1 MGIAHLDEA
10 PAREYDLGH
19 LRSRWTMVGNAA
31 GCVNV
36 GVRRIQLPAGGWSTP
51 AHEHGRDEEIFYVL
65 EGRGLSWQAGN
76 AAEIRAGDCIV
87 YLPGRGAHTLH
98 ALEPLDV
105 LAFGERNED
114 ESVGFPRLG
123 MSYAGNRL
131 VGSMPGRIDG
141 TSTQFVLEAQLGPP
155 PLPTGEFAPRPPTI
169 VNVDDVQAVTVER
182 PRVVRSRRNLGRAAG
197 SVTTGIQH
205 VHVAPGKESAPAHC
219 HSLEEEIFV
228 VLAGDGVLV
237 LVEPQPPG
245 GSGQAGQ
252 TPGDSGEGP
261 QTPGRPGQGE
271 QETPVR
277 PGHVISR
284 PAGTGVAHMFR
295 AGESGLTYLAYGM
308 RHTGDVCYY
317 PRSNKIAFCGL
328 GFVGR
333 LERLDYWDG
342 ED

>member
-19 LRSRWTMVGNAA
+19 LRGRWTMVGNAA

-65 EGRGLSWQAGN
+65 GGRGLSWQAGN
-76 AAEIRAGDCIV
+76 ASEVGAGDCIV

-98 ALEPLDV
+98 ALDPLDV

-141 TSTQFVLEAQLGPP
+141 TSTQFVLESQLGPP
-155 PLPTGEFAPRPPTI
+155 PLPPDESAPRPSTI
-169 VNVDDVQAVTVER
+169 VNVEDVEAVTVER
-182 PRVVRSRRNLGRAAG
+182 TRVVRTRRNVGRAAG

-205 VHVAPGKESAPAHC
+205 VQVAPGKESAPAQC
-219 HSLEEEIFV
+219 HSLDCDCERQHDQQRHHEGEPERRP
-228 VLAGDGVLV
+228 VLKDRHERQGCEQHHGTLRE
-237 LVEPQPPG
+237 VEH
-245 GSGQAGQ
+245 A
-252 TPGDSGEGP
+252 
-261 QTPGRPGQGE
+261 
-271 QETPVR
+271 
-277 PGHVISR
+277 
-284 PAGTGVAHMFR
+284 
-295 AGESGLTYLAYGM
+295 
-308 RHTGDVCYY
+308 
-317 PRSNKIAFCGL
+317 
-328 GFVGR
+328 GR
-333 LERLDYWDG
+333 LVNQDETERDQRVHQPG
-342 ED
+342 E